1 MDLPRA
7 DSPTGMTAPLP
18 GDDGFQSQTLPVQE
32 PDDAVNLSSPVDGAI
47 PYGLSAP
54 AMDKGV
60 EALGTNGYSQPGAQ
74 AVTELSTAPDSIP
87 KGYNFEPA
95 AS

>member
-7 DSPTGMTAPLP
+7 DSPPGMTAPLP
-18 GDDGFQSQTLPVQE
+18 GDDGLQTQTLPVQD

-60 EALGTNGYSQPGAQ
+60 EAVGSEDTKPNGYSQP
-74 AVTELSTAPDSIP
+74 TDSIP
-87 KGYNFEPA
+87 KGYNVEPV